1 MEGKDFELLMAMQ
14 TNHTNPVEI
23 EELVRLVREG
33 ADVHA
38 MDGDRTFL
46 HEAARYGNPGNMEWL
61 IEQDFRVNEET
72 DAGDRP
78 LHEAARGGEL
88 VAMQY
93 LAEHGAVD
101 AINNVGMT
109 AEALLEQHHSE
120 LVPVWA
126 SLCETFS

>member
-1 MEGKDFELLMAMQ
+1 MDEKDFELLIAMR

-38 MDGDRTFL
+38 MDGDRTLL

-78 LHEAARGGEL
+78 LHEAAREGEIIAMRYL
-88 VAMQY
+88 VT
-93 LAEHGAVD
+93 HGAVD
-101 AINNVGMT
+101 GLNDMGMT

-126 SLCETFS
+126 SFCETFS